1 MIIIP
6 LPNLTLHLTECST
19 WRGPV
24 QLAMTLAH
32 LDVSRLNQQRWVL
45 SDYDMGIS
53 NGSHQIWSF
62 QVIPL
67 LVGFSGGQIQLI
79 DPARYYNFLLH
90 LFICIQN
97 TFMDLDVWLEYI
109 QNAHRRKE
117 LSRLYNEERL
127 VDKSRVSCL
136 KWVFQASSCNCQ
148 IFSCH
153 LTAL

>member
-1 MIIIP
+1 
-6 LPNLTLHLTECST
+6 
-19 WRGPV
+19 
-24 QLAMTLAH
+24 MTLAH

-53 NGSHQIWSF
+53 NGPHQIWSF

-79 DPARYYNFLLH
+79 DPSRYYNLLSH
-90 LFICIQN
+90 LF
-97 TFMDLDVWLEYI
+97 L

-136 KWVFQASSCNCQ
+136 K
-148 IFSCH
+148 
-153 LTAL
+153 